1 MRKFLTI
8 GLICITAVLMLV
20 ACGSNSKEDIVKKT
34 SKKWTSAKGYEVKA
48 VMEIKTTGDA
58 KKYDV
63 DVWHTK
69 PEFYRVAV
77 SEEGQDTSQM
87 IIRNEDGVFVVT
99 PSLKKT
105 YKFQSDW
112 PKQNSQGYLINALA
126 DDLASDKTAE
136 MKETKNAYIFKAK
149 TRNNHSKMLPT
160 QQVYIDK
167 KTLLPT
173 KVIVLN
179 DANEEQI
186 RITFKKITL
195 GVAKKASD
203 YSIED
208 FTKTSDTKAESK
220 KDTTSAE
227 KADQGANNQVTTS
240 EESSD
245 KAATSEQTTTSSE
258 EQTTTSSEEQTTGE
272 NATSEQ
278 SKDGQATD
286 ESASDASQS
295 TSGSTTEDSQS
306 LTNEEGNT
314 TTNDG
319 TIATSADQNVT
330 TTEDSTSTA
339 ADSGDFKTHYPVLEK
354 WNNVKLK
361 DEESLQMDSGTRK
374 ILSFEGDKSFTI
386 IQEKVTKAEQLFIP
400 VFSPGDPADLGFT
413 IGAITDNSI
422 SWEADGISFFIASND
437 LSKDELIEV
446 ASSMVNGEVK

>member
-1 MRKFLTI
+1 MRKFLTL
-8 GLICITAVLMLV
+8 GLVFITAVLLLV
-20 ACGSNSKEDIVKKT
+20 ACGSNSKEDVVKKT
-34 SKKWTSAKGYEVKA
+34 SKKWTAAKGYEVKA
-48 VMEIKTTGDA
+48 VMEIKTSGDS

-63 DVWHTK
+63 NVWHTK

-77 SEEGQDTSQM
+77 SEEGQETSQM
-87 IIRNEDGVFVVT
+87 IIRNEEGVFVVT

-126 DDLASDKTAE
+126 DDLAADKTAE

-173 KVIVLN
+173 KVVVLN
-179 DANEEQI
+179 EANEEQI

-203 YSIED
+203 YAIED
-208 FTKTSDTKAESK
+208 FTKTSDTKADNKDSK
-220 KDTTSAE
+220 SDVTSAE
-227 KADQGANNQVTTS
+227 GTDKGDGSKATTS
-240 EESSD
+240 EQKTTDDKSTDD
-245 KAATSEQTTTSSE
+245 KATDKQSTNKEGNAANSE
-258 EQTTTSSEEQTTGE
+258 E
-272 NATSEQ
+272 
-278 SKDGQATD
+278 
-286 ESASDASQS
+286 
-295 TSGSTTEDSQS
+295 
-306 LTNEEGNT
+306 
-314 TTNDG
+314 
-319 TIATSADQNVT
+319 TIATSADTNAT
-330 TTEDSTSTA
+330 ATDATENAGADVDSE
-339 ADSGDFKTHYPVLEK
+339 DFKTHYPVLK
-354 WNNVKLK
+354 WDNVKLT
-361 DEESLQMDSGTRK
+361 DEESLQMDTGTRK

-386 IQEKVTKAEQLFIP
+386 IQEKVTKADQLYIP

-422 SWEADGISFFIASND
+422 TWEADGVSFFIASND
-437 LSKDELIEV
+437 LSKDELIQV

>member
-8 GLICITAVLMLV
+8 GLLCITAVLMLV
-20 ACGSNSKEDIVKKT
+20 ACGSNSKEDVVKKT

-87 IIRNEDGVFVVT
+87 IIRNEEGVFVVT

-126 DDLASDKTAE
+126 DDLASDKSAE

-208 FTKTSDTKAESK
+208 FTKTSDTKAESN
-220 KDTTSAE
+220 KDATSAE
-227 KADQGANNQVTTS
+227 KADQGADNQATTS
-240 EESSD
+240 ENSNEQTPTSEQPATNEQTKTSEQPTTD
-245 KAATSEQTTTSSE
+245 EKATSEQP
-258 EQTTTSSEEQTTGE
+258 
-272 NATSEQ
+272 
-278 SKDGQATD
+278 KDGQATD
-286 ESASDASQS
+286 ENATDGSQS
-295 TSGSTTEDSQS
+295 TSGTTEESKS
-306 LTNEEGNT
+306 VTNEEGNAA
-314 TTNDG
+314 TNDG
-319 TIATSADQNVT
+319 TIATSADLDVT
-330 TTEDSTSTA
+330 TTEDSASTA

-361 DEESLQMDSGTRK
+361 DEESLQMDTGTRK

>member
-1 MRKFLTI
+1 MRKLLT
-8 GLICITAVLMLV
+8 LALVCLTAVLLLV
-20 ACGSNSKEDIVKKT
+20 ACGSNSKEDVVKKT
-34 SKKWTSAKGYEVKA
+34 SKKWTAAKGYEVKA
-48 VMEIKTTGDA
+48 VMEIKTSGDS

-63 DVWHTK
+63 NVWHTK

-77 SEEGQDTSQM
+77 SEEGQETSQM
-87 IIRNEDGVFVVT
+87 IIRNEEGVFVVT

-126 DDLASDKTAE
+126 EDLASDKTAE

-179 DANEEQI
+179 ESNEEQI

-203 YSIED
+203 YALED
-208 FTKTSDTKAESK
+208 FTKTSDKKAGNKESNTDAATNAASTDGSDK
-220 KDTTSAE
+220 GDGTAT
-227 KADQGANNQVTTS
+227 TTS
-240 EESSD
+240 EQKTTDDKTTDD
-245 KAATSEQTTTSSE
+245 KATDK
-258 EQTTTSSEEQTTGE
+258 
-272 NATSEQ
+272 Q
-278 SKDGQATD
+278 S
-286 ESASDASQS
+286 
-295 TSGSTTEDSQS
+295 
-306 LTNEEGNT
+306 TNEEGNAAT
-314 TTNDG
+314 SEE
-319 TIATSADQNVT
+319 TIATSAD
-330 TTEDSTSTA
+330 TSTTA
-339 ADSGDFKTHYPVLEK
+339 TDNVENAGADIDSEDFKTHYPVLK
-354 WNNVKLK
+354 WDNVKLK
-361 DEESLQMDSGTRK
+361 DEESLQMDTGTRK

-386 IQEKVTKAEQLFIP
+386 IQEKVTTADQLYIP

-422 SWEADGISFFIASND
+422 AWEADGISFFIASND
-437 LSKDELIEV
+437 LSKDELVEV

>member
-1 MRKFLTI
+1 MRKFLTL
-8 GLICITAVLMLV
+8 GLVFITAVLLLV
-20 ACGSNSKEDIVKKT
+20 ACGSNSKEDVVKKT
-34 SKKWTSAKGYEVKA
+34 SKKWTAAKGYEVKA
-48 VMEIKTTGDA
+48 VMEIKMSGDS

-63 DVWHTK
+63 NVWHTK

-77 SEEGQDTSQM
+77 SEEGQETSQM
-87 IIRNEDGVFVVT
+87 IIRNEEGVFVVT

-126 DDLASDKTAE
+126 DDLAADKTAE

-179 DANEEQI
+179 EANEEQI

-203 YSIED
+203 YAIED
-208 FTKTSDTKAESK
+208 FTKTSDTKADNKDSK
-220 KDTTSAE
+220 SDATSAE
-227 KADQGANNQVTTS
+227 GTDKGDGSKTTTS
-240 EESSD
+240 EQKTTDDKSTDD
-245 KAATSEQTTTSSE
+245 KATDK
-258 EQTTTSSEEQTTGE
+258 
-272 NATSEQ
+272 Q
-278 SKDGQATD
+278 S
-286 ESASDASQS
+286 
-295 TSGSTTEDSQS
+295 
-306 LTNEEGNT
+306 TNEEGNAAKSEE
-314 TTNDG
+314 
-319 TIATSADQNVT
+319 TIATTADTNT
-330 TTEDSTSTA
+330 TATDATENAGADIDSE
-339 ADSGDFKTHYPVLEK
+339 DFKTHYPVLK
-354 WNNVKLK
+354 WDNVKLT
-361 DEESLQMDSGTRK
+361 DEESLQMDTGTRK

-386 IQEKVTKAEQLFIP
+386 IQEKVTKADQLYIP

-422 SWEADGISFFIASND
+422 TWEADGVSFFIASND
-437 LSKDELIEV
+437 LSKDELIQV

>member
-1 MRKFLTI
+1 MRKFLTL
-8 GLICITAVLMLV
+8 GLVFITAVLLLV
-20 ACGSNSKEDIVKKT
+20 ACGSNSKEDVVKKT
-34 SKKWTSAKGYEVKA
+34 SKKWTAAKGYEVKA
-48 VMEIKTTGDA
+48 VMEIKTSGDS

-63 DVWHTK
+63 NVWHTK

-77 SEEGQDTSQM
+77 SEEGQETSQM
-87 IIRNEDGVFVVT
+87 IIRNEEGVFVVT

-126 DDLASDKTAE
+126 DDLAADKTAE

-179 DANEEQI
+179 EANEEQI

-203 YSIED
+203 YAIED
-208 FTKTSDTKAESK
+208 FTKTSDTKADNKDSK
-220 KDTTSAE
+220 SDVTSAE
-227 KADQGANNQVTTS
+227 GTDKGDGSKATTS
-240 EESSD
+240 EQKTTDDKSTDD
-245 KAATSEQTTTSSE
+245 KATDK
-258 EQTTTSSEEQTTGE
+258 
-272 NATSEQ
+272 Q
-278 SKDGQATD
+278 S
-286 ESASDASQS
+286 
-295 TSGSTTEDSQS
+295 
-306 LTNEEGNT
+306 TNEEGNAA
-314 TTNDG
+314 NSEE
-319 TIATSADQNVT
+319 TIATTADTDSDTNAT
-330 TTEDSTSTA
+330 ATDATENAGADIDSE
-339 ADSGDFKTHYPVLEK
+339 DFKTHYPVLK
-354 WNNVKLK
+354 WDNVKLT
-361 DEESLQMDSGTRK
+361 DEESLQMDTGTRK

-386 IQEKVTKAEQLFIP
+386 IQEKVTKADQLYIP

-422 SWEADGISFFIASND
+422 TWEADGVSFFIASND
-437 LSKDELIEV
+437 LSKDELIQV

>member
-1 MRKFLTI
+1 MRKFLTL
-8 GLICITAVLMLV
+8 GLVLITAVLLLV
-20 ACGSNSKEDIVKKT
+20 ACGSNSKEDVVKKT
-34 SKKWTSAKGYEVKA
+34 SKKWTAAKGYEVKA
-48 VMEIKTTGDA
+48 VMEIKTNGDS

-63 DVWHTK
+63 NVWHTK

-77 SEEGQDTSQM
+77 SEEGQETSQM
-87 IIRNEDGVFVVT
+87 IIRNEEGVFVVT

-126 DDLASDKTAE
+126 DDLAADKTAE

-149 TRNNHSKMLPT
+149 TRNNHSKMLPS

-179 DANEEQI
+179 EANEEQI

-203 YSIED
+203 YAIED
-208 FTKTSDTKAESK
+208 FTKTSDTKADNKDSK
-220 KDTTSAE
+220 TDAASTEETDKGDGTA
-227 KADQGANNQVTTS
+227 ATTS
-240 EESSD
+240 EQKTTDD
-245 KAATSEQTTTSSE
+245 KTTD
-258 EQTTTSSEEQTTGE
+258 
-272 NATSEQ
+272 N
-278 SKDGQATD
+278 KATD
-286 ESASDASQS
+286 KQS
-295 TSGSTTEDSQS
+295 
-306 LTNEEGNT
+306 TNEEGNAAT
-314 TTNDG
+314 SED
-319 TIATSADQNVT
+319 TITTSADANAT
-330 TTEDSTSTA
+330 DNTENAGADVDSE
-339 ADSGDFKTHYPVLEK
+339 DFKTHYPVLK
-354 WNNVKLK
+354 WDNVKLT
-361 DEESLQMDSGTRK
+361 DEESLQMDTGTRK

-386 IQEKVTKAEQLFIP
+386 IQEKVKKADQFYLP

-422 SWEADGISFFIASND
+422 SWEADGVSFFIASND
-437 LSKDELIEV
+437 LSKDELIQV